1 MQLNC
6 KTIQQLALVHHNATV
21 LLICTTM
28 SIISIRMPL
37 IPVML
42 AVNQFP
48 IKAHLH
54 DNSSNNFHYAS
65 KTLKYS
71 HIMPDSCQDLFLKCA
86 GKIITQ
92 DGRKEVVGLHTHAP
106 GDL

>member
-1 MQLNC
+1 
-6 KTIQQLALVHHNATV
+6 
-21 LLICTTM
+21 M

-92 DGRKEVVGLHTHAP
+92 DGRKEVAGLHTHAP